1 MLTGHKKTETDSDSV
16 DNGVANIARAW
27 FTRML
32 HERIVLMLSVIFCT
46 GVVTML
52 WYVSHLQKN
61 LITSTALENA
71 ALYTQALQEF
81 RTLYTSEVV
90 SRVRSHG
97 IEVTHDY
104 KTKEGAIPLP
114 ATLSMILGE
123 NIGKL
128 QKGAQT
134 QLYSPYPFPWREQK
148 GGLRDEFAKEAWD
161 YFTQNPGSSL

>member
-1 MLTGHKKTETDSDSV
+1 MINENNKTRTQKGSV
-16 DNGVANIARAW
+16 DNGVVNKVRAW
-27 FTRML
+27 FTRVL
-32 HERIVLMLSVIFCT
+32 HERIILLLSVIFCI
-46 GVVTML
+46 GVATML

-61 LITSTALENA
+61 LITTTALENA

-90 SRVRSHG
+90 ARVRSQG

-104 KTKEGAIPLP
+104 ETKEGAIPLP

-128 QKGAQT
+128 RSGEQS
-134 QLYSPYPFPWREQK
+134 QL
-148 GGLRDEFAKEAWD
+148 
-161 YFTQNPGSSL
+161 